1 MTLRDNV
8 QPELLVRTRLQ
19 GEFKKSIDQLKRL
32 YREQKLR
39 EDSLLTEPRSKA
51 IEMVISGAVPHG
63 RASVVANEWGVE
75 ANESVTLLSLSPRS
89 SADTTRPR
97 VLFLVANSDRNVCDP
112 GCWCA
117 GQATLT
123 VAVVIPGAAGTP
135 GTSSVM
141 LHMHWGTANNSYPAR
156 VASGSASE
164 CQALATA
171 LALPIGLVGTVVA
184 SVVQISR
191 SVGEWVDI
199 EGAAAGRRHGDD
211 EGDEEGEEVQ
221 QTDGSSSDFAGT
233 FPHADKVEV
242 SGRPMSI
249 NKENGS
255 PRHLLSELSVL
266 CVATPACTTAVEL
279 ESATADWFDQVKTG
293 VAAKE
298 HREPEEWERPGA
310 SDPEMSFTPWKFSSY
325 GGSGS
330 RGGEAGG
337 CCVS

>member
-1 MTLRDNV
+1 M
-8 QPELLVRTRLQ
+8 
-19 GEFKKSIDQLKRL
+19 
-32 YREQKLR
+32 
-39 EDSLLTEPRSKA
+39 
-51 IEMVISGAVPHG
+51 
-63 RASVVANEWGVE
+63 
-75 ANESVTLLSLSPRS
+75 
-89 SADTTRPR
+89 
-97 VLFLVANSDRNVCDP
+97 
-112 GCWCA
+112 
-117 GQATLT
+117 
-123 VAVVIPGAAGTP
+123 
-135 GTSSVM
+135 
-141 LHMHWGTANNSYPAR
+141 
-156 VASGSASE
+156 
-164 CQALATA
+164 
-171 LALPIGLVGTVVA
+171 
-184 SVVQISR
+184 
-191 SVGEWVDI
+191 
-199 EGAAAGRRHGDD
+199 
-211 EGDEEGEEVQ
+211 Q